1 MVKISCRSESGQVTS
16 IDVSDSVFDRAYNES
31 LVHQLVTAYL
41 ANARSATRAQK
52 GRSEVAGSTRKQW
65 RQKGTGRARTGAASN
80 PLWSGGGKI
89 FPNKPTENFSKKINR
104 KMYRA
109 GMCTIFSQLLRNSKL
124 IAVSEFQIESKKTKD
139 FLQKLRNFQF
149 ENVIII
155 TDEVG
160 ENLYLASRN
169 VPNIKV
175 IDVDLMDPVSLLSYE
190 NVVIT
195 REAVDKIESVLQ

>member
-1 MVKISCRSESGQVTS
+1 MVKISCRSENGQVAD
-16 IDVSDSVFDRAYNES
+16 IDVSDSVFNRSYNET
-31 LVHQLVTAYL
+31 LVHQLITSYL
-41 ANARSATRAQK
+41 ANARSGTRAQK

-89 FPNKPTENFSKKINR
+89 FPNKPTENFAKKINR

-109 GMCTIFSQLLRNSKL
+109 GMCTIFSQLLRNNRL
-124 IAVSEFQIESKKTKD
+124 IAVNEFQVETAKTKN
-139 FLQKLRNFQF
+139 FLQKLKNFQF
-149 ENVIII
+149 ENVMII
-155 TDEVG
+155 TDEID

-175 IDVDLMDPVSLLSYE
+175 VDIALIDPISLLSYD
-190 NVVIT
+190 NVVVT
-195 REAVDKIESVLQ
+195 HNAVNKIESVLQ

>member
-31 LVHQLVTAYL
+31 LVHQLVTSYL

-139 FLQKLRNFQF
+139 FLQKLRNFQL

>member
-31 LVHQLVTAYL
+31 LVHQLVTSYL

-89 FPNKPTENFSKKINR
+89 FPSKPTDSFSKKINR

-109 GMCTIFSQLLRNSKL
+109 GMCIIFSQLLRNSKL
-124 IAVSEFQIESKKTKD
+124 VAVSEFQIETKKTKD
-139 FLQKLRNFQF
+139 FLQKLKNFQF
-149 ENVIII
+149 GNVMII
-155 TDEVG
+155 TDEIG

-175 IDVDLMDPVSLLSYE
+175 IDVDLMDPVSLLSYD
-190 NVVIT
+190 NVVVT
-195 REAVDKIESVLQ
+195 REAVNKIENILQ

>member
-139 FLQKLRNFQF
+139 FLQKLRNFQL

>member
-1 MVKISCRSESGQVTS
+1 MVKISCRNESGQVTS

-139 FLQKLRNFQF
+139 FLQKLRNFQL

>member
-31 LVHQLVTAYL
+31 LVHQLVTSYL

-139 FLQKLRNFQF
+139 FLQKLRNFQL

-175 IDVDLMDPVSLLSYE
+175 IDVDLMDPISLLSYE

>member
-1 MVKISCRSESGQVTS
+1 MVKISCRNESGQVTS

-31 LVHQLVTAYL
+31 LVHQLVTSYL

-139 FLQKLRNFQF
+139 FLQKLRNFQL

>member
-1 MVKISCRSESGQVTS
+1 MVKISCRNESGQVAS

-31 LVHQLVTAYL
+31 LVHQLVTSYL

-139 FLQKLRNFQF
+139 FLQKLRNFQL